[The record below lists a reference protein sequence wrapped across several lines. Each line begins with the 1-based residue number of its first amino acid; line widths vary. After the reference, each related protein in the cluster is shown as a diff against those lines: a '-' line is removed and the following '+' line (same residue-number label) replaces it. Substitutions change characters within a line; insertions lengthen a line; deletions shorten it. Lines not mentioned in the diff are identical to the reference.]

1 MMSDDQFSSGITSQF
16 PELTLTGK
24 RRLSAEL
31 VRVIRGF
38 PKPHDPYLLLARSDT
53 TWRRL
58 LESDPVL
65 ALIVARGKEFGSI
78 NPCPFV
84 MMGGPERMCAFAG
97 FPGNERTVRLLQ
109 VFDLHADHAIPD
121 LLVLRG
127 LLVSEPWAFDVL
139 EAKPRIAVAD
149 LNHLAL
155 GLETFEHWGDR
166 NALEWFFCLP
176 TAIRHFIGR
185 LYADAGEQNSEAACP
200 VKPLSDFR
208 SKEEAIAWLR
218 NYSKPSVPPPRRSHR
233 RAIVEEL

>member
-1 MMSDDQFSSGITSQF
+1 MPAG
-16 PELTLTGK
+16 
-24 RRLSAEL
+24 L

-38 PKPHDPYLLLARSDT
+38 PKPHAPYLQLARSDMF
-53 TWRRL
+53 WRRL

-84 MMGGPERMCAFAG
+84 MMGGPELMCAFAG

-109 VFDLHADHAIPD
+109 MVDLRADHAIPD

-139 EAKPRIAVAD
+139 EAKPRITVAD

-155 GLETFEHWGDR
+155 GLESFDHWGDR
-166 NALEWFFCLP
+166 NTLEWFYCLP

-185 LYADAGEQNSEAACP
+185 LYADAGKQNSGEGCP

-218 NYSKPSVPPPRRSHR
+218 NCFKPSQVCP
-233 RAIVEEL
+233 A